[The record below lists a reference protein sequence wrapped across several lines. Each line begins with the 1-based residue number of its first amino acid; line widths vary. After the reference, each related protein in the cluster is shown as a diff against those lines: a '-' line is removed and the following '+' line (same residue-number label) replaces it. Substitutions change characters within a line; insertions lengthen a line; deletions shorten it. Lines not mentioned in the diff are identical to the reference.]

1 MKSSYLSYDPNAY
14 YAIQYT
20 PIPFDSSL
28 VKRKFLDIP
37 YATLSLSQKLDSYH
51 PHVGDWSFP
60 VIAGIN
66 SGAFFGWDKV
76 DMHVAHLPNSIIED
90 AFHPDPTLES
100 NENIDNRSIH

>member
-1 MKSSYLSYDPNAY
+1 MKSRQFSSNPNML
-14 YAIQYT
+14 YT
-20 PIPFDSSL
+20 NQDTQLPIDSSF